1 MSRAKRGMS
10 LEKTMCRQTLGTCR
24 ETVPFSCF
32 RFPPSSSHPRL
43 KIKAGTRYQPGTAPQ
58 PETRRS
64 SGIRECRQRLLPPP
78 ELTLSHQSVRVS
90 VAIDDHHRHEPF
102 AVQSPEDPNPI
113 RSEEHT
119 SELQSLMRIS
129 YAVFCLTKK
138 NHK

>member
-43 KIKAGTRYQPGTAPQ
+43 KIKAGTRYQPGTAPP

-78 ELTLSHQSVRVS
+78 ELTLSHHSVRVS
-90 VAIDDHHRHEPF
+90 VAIDDHHPHPPF
-102 AVQSPEDPNPI
+102 ALHPPEHPNPTTVHFALF
-113 RSEEHT
+113 R
-119 SELQSLMRIS
+119 
-129 YAVFCLTKK
+129 ALTG
-138 NHK
+138 

>member
-64 SGIRECRQRLLPPP
+64 SGIRECRQRLLPPH
-78 ELTLSHQSVRVS
+78 ELTLSHKSVRVS

-102 AVQSPEDPNPI
+102 TVQSHEDQNPNEVDFDIGRAHVRTQVTNPT
-113 RSEEHT
+113 RSV
-119 SELQSLMRIS
+119 RI
-129 YAVFCLTKK
+129 
-138 NHK
+138 

>member
-78 ELTLSHQSVRVS
+78 ELTLS
-90 VAIDDHHRHEPF
+90 
-102 AVQSPEDPNPI
+102 NT
-113 RSEEHT
+113 SEEHT
-119 SELQSLMRIS
+119 SKLQPLMRLS
-129 YAVFCLTKK
+129 YAVFFFK
-138 NHK
+138 NK